1 MCTVTFIPHAAGVIM
16 ASNRDE
22 QVLRRMA
29 QMPAAYQYNNRTI
42 VFPKD
47 GQAGGTWIGMNDSGQ
62 VMVLMNGGYQRHQM
76 GGTYRKSR
84 GLIFLDI
91 FQQED
96 PYAQFEKIDLD
107 QIEPFTL
114 ILWTG
119 KELWDLRWDGAQK
132 HKTPA
137 DPGTVHIWSSAQLY
151 TPEVRRQREV
161 WFREWLEQ
169 TDIQHIS
176 VAEVT
181 AFHTFGGNGGDEENR
196 LVMHLGDFLKT
207 ISITTI
213 DWQPGNMT
221 MHYHD
226 LVQDVS
232 SSETLRF

>member
-1 MCTVTFIPHAAGVIM
+1 
-16 ASNRDE
+16 
-22 QVLRRMA
+22 
-29 QMPAAYQYNNRTI
+29 MPAAYQYNNRTI

-47 GQAGGTWIGMNDSGQ
+47 GQAGGTWIGMNESGH
-62 VMVLMNGGYQRHQM
+62 VMVLMNGGYKKHQM
-76 GGTYRKSR
+76 GGTYRRSR

-96 PYAQFEKIDLD
+96 PYAAFEAIDLD

-119 KELWDLRWDGAQK
+119 KELWDLRWDGLQK

-151 TPEVRRQREV
+151 TPEVRTQREV
-161 WFREWLEQ
+161 WFKEWLEQ
-169 TDIQHIS
+169 KDIQHIS
-176 VAEVT
+176 VADVT
-181 AFHTFGGNGGDEENR
+181 AFHTFGGNGGDEKNR
-196 LVMHLGDFLKT
+196 LVMHRGDFLKT

-226 LVQDVS
+226 LVQDTS
-232 SSETLRF
+232 SSESLHF